1 MEAEA
6 VLQGDELERVKNG
19 ELDTKVSSFEISN

>member
-6 VLQGDELERVKNG
+6 VLQGDELERVKNE
-19 ELDTKVSSFEISN
+19 ELDTKVF